1 MKSTLRLACLA
12 LLAALLLTASS
23 PQTYAGNVHVMALDK
38 IDRAMAVG
46 TLSRELGTLY
56 KVYSIRSPEKI
67 PEMYRP
73 EGEIFGRC
81 ATMIIREARMAA
93 PGFSPQ
99 IQAGINEALAR
110 PSRDYNYDSPGGY
123 FKIHYN
129 TDGADGVPT
138 TDDNSNGIPDYI
150 ENLAWYADSSWEHEV
165 ITLGWRPPP
174 SDNGA
179 GGDNRYDIYT
189 EFMSYYGYTA
199 WEVGGPEPWDDYTS
213 YISVH
218 KNFIGFPPNDDPDGN
233 PAGAAKATVAHEFN
247 HACQFAYDAFNQF
260 FFYELSAT
268 YMEDEVFD
276 VVNDNYNY
284 VSSFFSAPYTSLME
298 ESYHAY
304 STFIFGVFLTQEYGQ
319 FIMPEIWDYMRY
331 DDATVAVNLGLMD
344 YGSSFVEDFPRFTE
358 WNYFTGPRDDG
369 LHYEEGAHYT
379 YLNVNYTENS
389 YPVSRSQTSY
399 TKPQGWAANYIRF
412 NPGVDRIL
420 EVDFAGQYAT
430 VWGFPV
436 IIHHSS
442 GESEVTFT
450 DVDPVTGDGTI
461 YAPFFPDR
469 DYMIGIPANMASIT
483 NGGNYQYTATLHRPG
498 DCDDD
503 GQVTPLDVTVLVN
516 HVYRSYHGIA
526 RHDSFGDCNC
536 DGSIDPLD
544 VTILVIKV
552 YLQGPDPCT

>member
-1 MKSTLRLACLA
+1 MLRLTGFA
-12 LLAALLLTASS
+12 LIVALVLAASS
-23 PQTYAGNVHVMALDK
+23 HHIYAANARVAALGK
-38 IDRAMAVG
+38 IDRAIAAG
-46 TLSRELGTLY
+46 QISRGLGTLY
-56 KVYSIRSPEKI
+56 KLYSIRSPEKI
-67 PEMYRP
+67 PEAYRP

-99 IQAGINEALAR
+99 IQAGIAEVLAR
-110 PSRDYNYDSPGGY
+110 PSRDYTYDSPGGY

-129 TDGADGVPT
+129 TDGPNGVPT
-138 TDDNSNGIPDYI
+138 TDNNSNGIPDYI

-199 WEVGGPEPWDDYTS
+199 WEVAGPEPWNDYTS

-218 KNFIGFPPNDDPDGN
+218 KNFIGFPPNEDPDGN
-233 PAGAAKATVAHEFN
+233 PAGAAKVTIAHEFN
-247 HACQFAYDAFNQF
+247 HACQFAYDTFNEF
-260 FFYELSAT
+260 FFYELSAV

-284 VSSFFSAPYTSLME
+284 LDSFFDYPHTSMKE

-304 STFIFGVFLTQEYGQ
+304 SIFIFAVFLTQEYGHS
-319 FIMPEIWDYMRY
+319 IIPEIWDYMRY
-331 DDATVAVNLGLMD
+331 DDATVAVNLGLVD
-344 YGSSFVEDFPRFTE
+344 HGSSFVEDFPRFTE
-358 WNYFTGPRDDG
+358 WNYFTGFRDDG
-369 LHYEEGAHYT
+369 LHYEEAANYP
-379 YLNVNYTENS
+379 YLFVNFTENS

-399 TKPQGWAANYIRF
+399 SKPQGWAANYIRF
-412 NPGVDRIL
+412 NQGANRVL
-420 EVDFAGQYAT
+420 EIDFNGQNAT

-436 IIHHSS
+436 IVHHIS
-442 GESEVTFT
+442 GESEVVFT
-450 DVDPVTGDGTI
+450 DVDPVTGDGTF
-461 YAPFFPDR
+461 YAPFFPDG

-483 NGGNYQYTATLHRPG
+483 NGANYQYTATLHVPG
-498 DCDDD
+498 DVDDD

-516 HVYRSYHGIA
+516 YVYRSYFGIA

-536 DGSIDPLD
+536 DDSIDPLD
-544 VTILVIKV
+544 VTILVNHV
-552 YLQGPDPCT
+552 YRQGPEPCE